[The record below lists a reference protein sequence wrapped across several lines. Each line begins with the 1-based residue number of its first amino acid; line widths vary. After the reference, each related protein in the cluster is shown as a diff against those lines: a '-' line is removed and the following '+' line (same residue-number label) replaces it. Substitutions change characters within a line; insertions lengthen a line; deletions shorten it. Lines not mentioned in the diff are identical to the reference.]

1 MSDDSAERSDV
12 FPDPAG
18 FASLRT
24 RPSSRAE
31 RFALGRRLRHDVPRP
46 SLGDW
51 IPPPGRPDIVA
62 QIIDSHEGRLERLIP
77 IRVARMAAS
86 PYGFLRGAAVVMAE
100 DLARLPA
107 TGIQPVIC
115 GDAHLGNFGFYA
127 SPELDLVIDLNDFD
141 EAHPGG
147 WEWDLRRLAASVWV
161 AGRQNSLTEEEC
173 ATAVTQLSATY
184 RKHVRWLASQPLL
197 TRTYDRLDMN
207 RLRATA
213 ADPTLLAEI
222 DRAAARAR
230 SRVSDRAL
238 PRFTE
243 TGAHG
248 RRIVEE
254 PPLIMRVGDQD
265 ADLLAA
271 ALDDYL
277 DTLSPQW
284 RQVLGGYT
292 IVDIAHKV
300 VGVGSVGLRAYVVLC
315 EGSSSEDVVFLQLK
329 QARRSVIARYVH
341 GDTAWHA
348 HQGQRV
354 VEYQQ
359 RLQTVSDPLL
369 GWTTVAGRQYY
380 VRQFRNMKGSI
391 ALDALNSDAL
401 TDYVGICGRLLAKGH
416 ARTTGASMIAG
427 YVGKSDKLD
436 QAIRRFAQAYAD
448 QTERD
453 HHRLLQAVDRGL
465 LPIESQG

>member
-1 MSDDSAERSDV
+1 MSNDSAERSDV
-12 FPDPAG
+12 LPDPAG

-51 IPPPGRPDIVA
+51 IPPPERPDIVA

-161 AGRQNSLTEEEC
+161 AGRQNNLTEREC
-173 ATAVTQLSATY
+173 GTAVTALSATY
-184 RKHVRWLASQPLL
+184 RHHVRWLAQQPLL
-197 TRTYDRLDMN
+197 IRTYDRLDLD

-213 ADPTLLAEI
+213 ADEKLLAEI
-222 DRAAARAR
+222 DRASARAR
-230 SRVSDRAL
+230 HRVSDRAL

-243 TGAHG
+243 TGTHG
-248 RRIVEE
+248 RCIVEE
-254 PPLIMRVGDQD
+254 PPLITRVNDQ
-265 ADLLAA
+265 
-271 ALDDYL
+271 
-277 DTLSPQW
+277 
-284 RQVLGGYT
+284 
-292 IVDIAHKV
+292 
-300 VGVGSVGLRAYVVLC
+300 
-315 EGSSSEDVVFLQLK
+315 E
-329 QARRSVIARYVH
+329 
-341 GDTAWHA
+341 
-348 HQGQRV
+348 
-354 VEYQQ
+354 
-359 RLQTVSDPLL
+359 
-369 GWTTVAGRQYY
+369 
-380 VRQFRNMKGSI
+380 
-391 ALDALNSDAL
+391 
-401 TDYVGICGRLLAKGH
+401 
-416 ARTTGASMIAG
+416 
-427 YVGKSDKLD
+427 
-436 QAIRRFAQAYAD
+436 AD
-448 QTERD
+448 Q
-453 HHRLLQAVDRGL
+453 L
-465 LPIESQG
+465 

>member
-1 MSDDSAERSDV
+1 MTKQTGSADLARGHVVLASADSEA
-12 FPDPAG
+12 FT
-18 FASLRT
+18 SLRR
-24 RPSSRAE
+24 RPASR
-31 RFALGRRLRHDVPRP
+31 RDRYQMGRELRRQVPRS
-46 SLGDW
+46 SLGKWSADR
-51 IPPPGRPDIVA
+51 GRPDPV
-62 QIIDSHEGRLERLIP
+62 QLIIESHDGRLDWLIP
-77 IRVARMAAS
+77 VRVGRMTAT
-86 PYGFLRGAAVVMAE
+86 PYGFLRGAAVVMAA
-100 DLARLPA
+100 DAARLPS
-107 TGIQPVIC
+107 TGITPVIC

-127 SPELDLVIDLNDFD
+127 SPEQDLVIDLNDFD

-161 AGRQNSLTEEEC
+161 AGRQNNLIEAEC
-173 ATAVTQLSATY
+173 AAAVTQLSATY
-184 RKHVRWLASQPLL
+184 RQHVRWLAKQPLL
-197 TRTYDRLDMN
+197 TRTYDRLDIN

-213 ADPTLLAEI
+213 ADRTLLAEI
-222 DRAAARAR
+222 DRASTRAR
-230 SRVSDRAL
+230 HRVSDRAL

-254 PPLIMRVGDQD
+254 PPLITRVGEQD
-265 ADLLAA
+265 AELPAA

-277 DTLSPQW
+277 NTHSPQW

-427 YVGKSDKLD
+427 YVGKSDKLE
-436 QAIRRFAQAYAD
+436 QAIRRF
-448 QTERD
+448 
-453 HHRLLQAVDRGL
+453 
-465 LPIESQG
+465 